1 MLCFG
6 RMPVL
11 IMPDTAASQ
20 RKPNPDPARPS
31 SPPTTSWLTGCEVAE
46 LLTITR
52 APVANYR
59 RNASVSR
66 QVPGLKSDRKS
77 AAQAERERLN
87 RLWHAVAAKMA
98 GKGYTVGRPGT
109 AATPSGT

>member
-1 MLCFG
+1 MLCFV
-6 RMPVL
+6 RMPVV
-11 IMPDTAASQ
+11 IMPDTPASQ
-20 RKPNPDPARPS
+20 PNPNLDPAQPT
-31 SPPTTSWLTGCEVAE
+31 SPPPASWITGGEVAE
-46 LLTITR
+46 LVTITR
-52 APVANYR
+52 ASVANYR

-98 GKGYTVGRPGT
+98 GKGYTAGRPGT